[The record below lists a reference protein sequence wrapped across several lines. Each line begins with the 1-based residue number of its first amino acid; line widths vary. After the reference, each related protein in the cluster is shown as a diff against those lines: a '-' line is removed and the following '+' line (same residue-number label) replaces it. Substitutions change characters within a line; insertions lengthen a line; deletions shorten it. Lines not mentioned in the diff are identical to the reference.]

1 MINKKND
8 DVRKTGF
15 ELYDKLSGQY
25 EVIMD
30 DRDVQAGIQF
40 ADADL
45 LGIPLRLI
53 VSGRNLEQGEVEVV
67 SRDKTLREKVRLEE
81 LESFLESVV

>member
-1 MINKKND
+1 M
-8 DVRKTGF
+8 
-15 ELYDKLSGQY
+15 YDKLSRRY

-53 VSGRNLEQGEVEVV
+53 VSSRNLEQGEVEVV
-67 SRDKTLREKVRLEE
+67 SRDKTLREKVRLED
-81 LESFLESVV
+81 LESFLEKVV